1 MTNPQTHHLPLEVA
15 VRIVAELAQAGVEG
29 AVAGALV
36 PGPELDVVDGDE
48 ASVPPALVSLRLGD
62 GLEQQLDRG
71 GERLLVLCYPPCSPC
86 APRGRCTAPGPPS
99 SGPGCRQSGWPAP
112 GNKETKILI
121 L

>member
-1 MTNPQTHHLPLEVA
+1 MSHQVTTHHLPLEVA

-62 GLEQQLDRG
+62 GLEQQLDRDS
-71 GERLLVLCYPPCSPC
+71 ESYLLCNPPCSPC
-86 APRGRCTAPGPPS
+86 APPGRCTAPGPPS
-99 SGPGCRQSGWPAP
+99 SGPGCRQSEWPAP
-112 GNKETKILI
+112 GNIDTYISI
-121 L
+121 

>member
-1 MTNPQTHHLPLEVA
+1 MTTHHLPLEVA

-62 GLEQQLDRG
+62 GLEQQLDRD
-71 GERLLVLCYPPCSPC
+71 GERLVVLCDPPLTLLTVC
-86 APRGRCTAPGPPS
+86 S
-99 SGPGCRQSGWPAP
+99 SG
-112 GNKETKILI
+112 
-121 L
+121 